1 MQTVKDVLS
10 PCECLLNLGRRSWW
24 GALTTLHSRWDRSCP
39 VFPLCALMLNFKCLF
54 FSFYLALCD
63 NGCVSGRGGFHL
75 LMPMIALN
83 APCEVGLKHQF
94 EFGKVY
100 FTRLNLPFVEGLDP
114 CPAVSMCQHLE
125 RCRGHDARMGSG
137 RARRITLVNDKHL
150 VVIQLYFAPMWQQ
163 TLECP
168 RTLESK

>member
-1 MQTVKDVLS
+1 MFIEFGTAFLVGCSHRTPFTMGPFTSSVSLV
-10 PCECLLNLGRRSWW
+10 
-24 GALTTLHSRWDRSCP
+24 CP
-39 VFPLCALMLNFKCLF
+39 DAEFQMFVFF
-54 FSFYLALCD
+54 FLALCD